1 MGKCWQEVA
10 DARRDEMT
18 AFECAKA
25 IAKHINAKGGYGGW
39 IKTSDGKVLG
49 QGWFDLANKWTKRG
63 WIVDRGEPFGCHINW
78 RKVQ

>member
-1 MGKCWQEVA
+1 
-10 DARRDEMT
+10 MT
-18 AFECAKA
+18 KIECAKA
-25 IAKHINAKGGYGGW
+25 IARHINAKRNCGGW

-49 QGWFDLANKWTKRG
+49 QGWCDLSNKWTRRG